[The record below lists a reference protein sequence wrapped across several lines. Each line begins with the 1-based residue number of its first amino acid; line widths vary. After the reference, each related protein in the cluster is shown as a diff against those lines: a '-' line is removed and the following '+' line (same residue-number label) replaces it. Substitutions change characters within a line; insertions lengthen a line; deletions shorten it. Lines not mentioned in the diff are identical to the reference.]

1 MMEAPHDRRWMP
13 KGEKRPRTA
22 AKTNAALGL
31 LMDTLTTDFVRAGS
45 LEELKAKG
53 RLVAHGPHRPILV
66 VHDKDRIFALDNRC
80 PHMGFPLDRGSVE
93 DGTLTCHWHHAR
105 FDLASGCTFDLW
117 ADDVPTCPV
126 EVRDGEVWVRPIFG
140 HPDPA
145 AHWCQRL
152 DDGLAHILG
161 LVIAKAVHGQIAAG
175 VPPLDVVRQVTLFG
189 IQNRDSWGVGLTI
202 LTALANL
209 LPVLPEEETYL
220 ALFHGAR
227 RVAADCDGEAPRRRR
242 AALASRPD
250 VATLKRW
257 LRRWTTVRHREA
269 AERTLLTAV
278 AAGASPAALADLLLT
293 ANTDRAFADEGHSLD
308 FTNKAFEC
316 LDLIGWEHA
325 DAVLPTVLGQMVAAR
340 GADESTAWR
349 QPVDLTL
356 LCAEA
361 AAELPGL
368 FATRPN
374 VHGWSDH
381 AALAMA
387 LMGDDPMAI
396 MDGLTAIREGAAA
409 TDLGRSLAYAA
420 ALRLAHFGGANE
432 HADWETAHHVFTYA
446 NAVHQMLKKI
456 GTGRDGHI
464 DGVRG
469 VLHGAMAL
477 YLARYLNVPPARIPG
492 DSGEP
497 LDDLP
502 ASAEEIRVALLDA
515 FDRQRQVDLAA
526 RLVARHLTLGHSV
539 QALLA
544 TLARTLLREDAGFH
558 AYQVLDA
565 GVRQF
570 AAPDLSDVRPR
581 PDAIA
586 ARLCGRR
593 RRGYCSAYAA
603 SRNALNDIRV
613 RRSPYLLLRGTP
625 QNHCTRGG
633 AETQPHPGYIYRVV
647 RTGLVRRNSAESARH
662 SEPSGADAGRQHIIT
677 SHPRI

>member
-1 MMEAPHDRRWMP
+1 
-13 KGEKRPRTA
+13 
-22 AKTNAALGL
+22 
-31 LMDTLTTDFVRAGS
+31 MDTPTTDFVRAGS

-53 RLVAHGPHRPILV
+53 RLVVHGPHRPILV
-66 VHDKDRIFALDNRC
+66 VHDKGRVFALDNRC

-117 ADDVPTCPV
+117 ADDVPTCPA

-140 HPDPA
+140 HLDPA

-152 DDGLAHILG
+152 DDGLAHVLG
-161 LVIAKAVHGQIAAG
+161 LVIAKAVHGQLAAG
-175 VPPLDVVRQVTLFG
+175 VPPPDIVRQIALFG
-189 IQNRDSWGVGLTI
+189 IQNRDGWGVGLTI
-202 LTALANL
+202 LTALGNL

-227 RVAADCDGEAPRRRR
+227 HVAADCDGQAPRRRR

-250 VATLKRW
+250 LATLERW

-278 AAGASPAALADLLLT
+278 AASASPAALAELLLA
-293 ANTDRAFADEGHSLD
+293 ANTDRAFADGGHSLD
-308 FTNKAFEC
+308 FINKAFEC
-316 LDLIGWEHA
+316 LELIGWEHA
-325 DAVLPTVLGQMVAAR
+325 DSVLPAVVGQMVAAR
-340 GADESTAWR
+340 GAEESTAWR
-349 QPVDLTL
+349 QPIDLIA

-374 VHGWSDH
+374 SHGWSDH
-381 AALAMA
+381 AALAQA
-387 LMGDDPMAI
+387 LLGDDPTAI
-396 MDGLTAIREGAAA
+396 MDALKAAIRAGAAV
-409 TDLGRSLAYAA
+409 TDLGRSFAYAA
-420 ALRLAHFGGANE
+420 ALRLARFGIANE

-446 NAVHQMLKKI
+446 NAVHQMLKQI
-456 GTGRDGHI
+456 GTADRNAHI
-464 DGVRG
+464 EAVRG

-492 DSGEP
+492 DDGES
-497 LDDLP
+497 LDNLP
-502 ASAEEIRVALLDA
+502 ANADEIRVALLDA

-539 QALLA
+539 QALIA
-544 TLARTLLREDAGFH
+544 TLARALLREDAGFH

-570 AAPDLSDVRPR
+570 GEWGNTDEGRHIL
-581 PDAIA
+581 IA
-586 ARLCGRR
+586 AARYLAAHSPTERAELQTADIARRLM
-593 RRGYCSAYAA
+593 
-603 SRNALNDIRV
+603 
-613 RRSPYLLLRGTP
+613 
-625 QNHCTRGG
+625 RGG
-633 AETQPHPGYIYRVV
+633 ELHQDTTA
-647 RTGLVRRNSAESARH
+647 
-662 SEPSGADAGRQHIIT
+662 
-677 SHPRI
+677 

>member
-1 MMEAPHDRRWMP
+1 
-13 KGEKRPRTA
+13 
-22 AKTNAALGL
+22 
-31 LMDTLTTDFVRAGS
+31 MDTPTTDFVRAGS
-45 LEELKAKG
+45 LKELKAKG
-53 RLVAHGPHRPILV
+53 RLVVHGPHRPILV
-66 VHDKDRIFALDNRC
+66 VHDKGRVFALDNRC

-117 ADDVPTCPV
+117 ADDVPTCPA

-140 HPDPA
+140 HLDPA

-152 DDGLAHILG
+152 DDGLAHVLG
-161 LVIAKAVHGQIAAG
+161 LVIAKAVHGQLAAG
-175 VPPLDVVRQVTLFG
+175 VPPPDIVRQIALFG
-189 IQNRDSWGVGLTI
+189 IQNRDGWGVGLTI
-202 LTALANL
+202 LTALGNL

-227 RVAADCDGEAPRRRR
+227 RVAADCDGQAPRRRR

-250 VATLKRW
+250 LATLKRW

-278 AAGASPAALADLLLT
+278 AARASPSALADLLL
-293 ANTDRAFADEGHSLD
+293 AADTDRAFADGGHSLD

-325 DAVLPTVLGQMVAAR
+325 DAVLPAVVGQMVAAR
-340 GADESTAWR
+340 GAEESTAWR
-349 QPVDLTL
+349 QPDDLIA
-356 LCAEA
+356 LCAEV

-368 FATRPN
+368 FAARPI

-381 AALAMA
+381 ATLAQAL
-387 LMGDDPMAI
+387 LGDDPAAI
-396 MDGLTAIREGAAA
+396 MAALKAAILGGAAA

-420 ALRLAHFGGANE
+420 ALRLARFGSANE

-446 NAVHQMLKKI
+446 NAVHQMLKQI
-456 GTGRDGHI
+456 GTADREGHI
-464 DGVRG
+464 EAVRG

-492 DSGEP
+492 DGGEP

-502 ASAEEIRVALLDA
+502 ANTEEIRVALLDA
-515 FDRQRQVDLAA
+515 FDHQRQVDLAA
-526 RLVARHLTLGHSV
+526 RLVARHLTLGHSA
-539 QALLA
+539 QALIA
-544 TLARTLLREDAGFH
+544 TLARALLREDAGFH

-570 AAPDLSDVRPR
+570 GEWGNTDEGRHILIAVARYLAAHSPTERAELQTAD
-581 PDAIA
+581 IA
-586 ARLCGRR
+586 RRLM
-593 RRGYCSAYAA
+593 
-603 SRNALNDIRV
+603 
-613 RRSPYLLLRGTP
+613 
-625 QNHCTRGG
+625 RGG
-633 AETQPHPGYIYRVV
+633 ELHQDTRA
-647 RTGLVRRNSAESARH
+647 
-662 SEPSGADAGRQHIIT
+662 
-677 SHPRI
+677 